1 MLAMKGGDKAVK
13 GGVEC
18 TNGKLGGGGG
28 PCYLFPLP
36 LIGVLAQIAL
46 E

>member
-18 TNGKLGGGGG
+18 TNGKLGGGVVRAIS
-28 PCYLFPLP
+28 FPFL
-36 LIGVLAQIAL
+36 
-46 E
+46 